1 MAKRKY
7 VNHGS
12 RRHVKQ
18 LVSPAGT
25 GTQTLSLDL
34 NHADLFEITTDA
46 CASTAMT
53 IDVTGIWD
61 GAQATVFYDALH
73 ACDTL
78 VFTFNGTAERNF
90 TDGSTNDAVA
100 LSSGADENVIRI
112 IVLDATN
119 GSEIGILNWGTI

>member
-78 VFTFNGTAERNF
+78 VFTFNGTAERWYSKLGYYLINLLGVF
-90 TDGSTNDAVA
+90 GP
-100 LSSGADENVIRI
+100 LLFRG
-112 IVLDATN
+112 
-119 GSEIGILNWGTI
+119 